1 MVGLP
6 SLLLFRDPEPL
17 DRSPNAFFILLA
29 AVEVR
34 DLCCIDGEL
43 ESDDSD
49 GDGEFDLSPPAEE
62 ELGMKVRGLPEE
74 VRQAATKIS

>member
-1 MVGLP
+1 
-6 SLLLFRDPEPL
+6 
-17 DRSPNAFFILLA
+17 
-29 AVEVR
+29 VR

-49 GDGEFDLSPPAEE
+49 GDGDLSLSPPPE